1 MEIAVIVVVI
11 ATELLA
17 LIVLVMEVI
26 KQLVVLVMEHI
37 MFVDAILEIIADH
50 NVIVILFVQ
59 EISGVL
65 NV

>member
-1 MEIAVIVVVI
+1 
-11 ATELLA
+11 
-17 LIVLVMEVI
+17 
-26 KQLVVLVMEHI
+26 